1 MPMLLQTMMLMTDHR
16 KRMAILTLLTF
27 ATLC

>member
-1 MPMLLQTMMLMTDHR
+1 MMILGRILAITSRR